1 MIYEKWRESIVDVW
15 KLPLKEVILEKV
27 ISYPPAG
34 NDVWQCLGKY
44 HGKELSFFVKSE
56 RGKFANFQ
64 GEIKVLNKISNI
76 LPVPKVLES
85 GSYGDYTYI
94 VLTKRAGEK
103 LSDFINDISFDDR
116 LKYLYNYGK
125 MLGQIHKIKIKG
137 DKAFI
142 RQINDVPCIDNY
154 ENIDKWALSIID
166 FLKKSRPQ
174 NISYDTFI
182 HGDFHY
188 GNVLFENFKVTGVL
202 DWEYAGLGFKEQ
214 DIAWSLI
221 VRPTQKFMKSKEEWK
236 AFLDGYKSENDFNF
250 TYLKWCLINGSLHF
264 YLMNRKSDN
273 ILYLQFLKKII
284 NNLIESRS
292 LFNI

>member
-1 MIYEKWRESIVDVW
+1 M
-15 KLPLKEVILEKV
+15 
-27 ISYPPAG
+27 
-34 NDVWQCLGKY
+34 
-44 HGKELSFFVKSE
+44 
-56 RGKFANFQ
+56 
-64 GEIKVLNKISNI
+64 
-76 LPVPKVLES
+76 
-85 GSYGDYTYI
+85 
-94 VLTKRAGEK
+94 
-103 LSDFINDISFDDR
+103 
-116 LKYLYNYGK
+116 
-125 MLGQIHKIKIKG
+125 
-137 DKAFI
+137 
-142 RQINDVPCIDNY
+142 
-154 ENIDKWALSIID
+154 
-166 FLKKSRPQ
+166 
-174 NISYDTFI
+174 
-182 HGDFHY
+182 
-188 GNVLFENFKVTGVL
+188 